1 MNRQQ
6 RRATAKR
13 ERAGAADARP
23 RAGDSGL
30 KRSLELYQAGQ
41 VAEAARKL
49 RMLLQKR
56 PDQPNAK
63 AGSRP
68 RPRSIEGASQ
78 NRSMADRPRRSR
90 ISTSVAR
97 SLPSSALRTRPAS
110 RERAVEIISSTSVVL
125 PDPASPVTSTQRS
138 ERVLARP
145 QIGVGQ
151 EASGACVRLGHN
163 LVVRPPVGERPQCGR
178 DCRNDE
184 RCLSAIRDRAED
196 ETAADEHHE
205 PE

>member
-56 PDQPNAK
+56 PDQPNARHLLGVIEH
-63 AGSRP
+63 AGGRD
-68 RPRSIEGASQ
+68 EA
-78 NRSMADRPRRSR
+78 
-90 ISTSVAR
+90 
-97 SLPSSALRTRPAS
+97 ALALL
-110 RERAVEIISSTSVVL
+110 ERAVAARSHDASFHNNLATVCKALGRTRDAIAHYQRAVEL
-125 PDPASPVTSTQRS
+125 DPDYAV
-138 ERVLARP
+138 AHN
-145 QIGVGQ
+145 G
-151 EASGACVRLGHN
+151 LG
-163 LVVRPPVGERPQCGR
+163 PPVPLLVSWTLR
-178 DCRNDE
+178 
-184 RCLSAIRDRAED
+184 
-196 ETAADEHHE
+196 
-205 PE
+205 

>member
-56 PDQPNAK
+56 PDQPNALHLLGVIEH
-63 AGSRP
+63 AGGRD
-68 RPRSIEGASQ
+68 EA
-78 NRSMADRPRRSR
+78 
-90 ISTSVAR
+90 
-97 SLPSSALRTRPAS
+97 ALALL
-110 RERAVEIISSTSVVL
+110 ERAVAARSHDASFSPGPRFSWTPDWGRL
-125 PDPASPVTSTQRS
+125 PLRRRYP
-138 ERVLARP
+138 
-145 QIGVGQ
+145 
-151 EASGACVRLGHN
+151 
-163 LVVRPPVGERPQCGR
+163 
-178 DCRNDE
+178 
-184 RCLSAIRDRAED
+184 
-196 ETAADEHHE
+196 
-205 PE
+205 